1 MIFCIMNFNFK
12 SIVWILVMAAVF
24 VSCKKSAKNGP
35 DAEIPKEE
43 VVDNTI
49 EPLTKKI
56 MDNTTVIGTFVADE
70 TISVALGIKQ
80 TQIRFK
86 RKDKLPVKM
95 FVLEVDMNTPKLELQ
110 GLAPYNDWIPSMQ
123 KLSEMCKDNELTG
136 TNILA
141 AINGD
146 VYNTTTGVPGSLF
159 YINSRVYVGT
169 VTAGR
174 TFIAALNDGTIAIGG
189 KDTKGVERPVDKAL
203 VKNAVGGNQWLVDNG
218 VKATLTD
225 VTITARTA
233 FGYTAGKVV
242 YVVVVDGAQTEYSN
256 GLTLNDLRDVIAS
269 LGVKDAINL
278 DGGSSSTLVV
288 KDLQKGQWNVQNK
301 PALAL
306 NAERMIGNGL
316 GFVLK
321 N

>member
-1 MIFCIMNFNFK
+1 MIMNKIFNFK
-12 SIVWILVMAAVF
+12 KSILLLAMAAVLL
-24 VSCKKSAKNGP
+24 SCKKDKKTAPEN
-35 DAEIPKEE
+35 EIPEEE

-56 MDNTTVIGTFVADE
+56 MDNTTVIGTFVADNTVE
-70 TISVALGIKQ
+70 IAAGMKQ

-86 RKDKLPVKM
+86 RKDKLPVKI
-95 FVLEVDMNTPKLELQ
+95 FILEADMNTPKLELQ
-110 GLAPYNDWIPSMQ
+110 GLAPYNDWIPGLQ
-123 KLSEMCKDNELTG
+123 KLSEMCRDNELPG
-136 TNILA
+136 TTIVT

-146 VYNTTTGVPGSLF
+146 VFNTAGVPSSLF
-159 YINSRVYVGT
+159 YINNRVYVGT

>member
-1 MIFCIMNFNFK
+1 MNKIFNLKK
-12 SIVWILVMAAVF
+12 SVLMLALVAALLA
-24 VSCKKSAKNGP
+24 CKKDRKSGP
-35 DAEIPKEE
+35 DEEVPEEE

-56 MDNTTVIGTFVADE
+56 MDNSTVIGTFMSDV
-70 TISVALGIKQ
+70 SLPVGNGITQ

-86 RKDKLPVKM
+86 RRDKLPVKM
-95 FVLEVDMNTPKLELQ
+95 FILEADMNTPKLELL

-123 KLSEMCKDNELTG
+123 TLSEMCRDNEVAG
-136 TNILA
+136 SNIIA

-146 VYNTTTGVPGSLF
+146 VFNTTSGVPSSLF

-169 VTAGR
+169 VATGR

-189 KDTKGVERPVDKAL
+189 KDTKGVERPVDKTKI
-203 VKNAVGGNQWLVDNG
+203 KNAVGGNQWLIDNG
-218 VKATLTD
+218 VKAVLTD
-225 VTITARTA
+225 LAITGRTA

-242 YVVVVDGAQTEYSN
+242 YALVVDGSQADYSN
-256 GLTLNDLRDVIAS
+256 GLTLTDLRDIMAA
-269 LGVKDAINL
+269 LGVKDAVNM
-278 DGGSSSTLVV
+278 DGGASCTLVV
-288 KDLQKGQWNVQNK
+288 KDQSQGKWNVQNK
-301 PALAL
+301 PPLAG

-316 GFVLK
+316 GFVIK

>member
-1 MIFCIMNFNFK
+1 MNKIFNFK
-12 SIVWILVMAAVF
+12 KTALLLAMLVIL
-24 VSCKKSAKNGP
+24 VSCKKSSKSAP
-35 DAEIPKEE
+35 EAEVPEEE

-56 MDNTTVIGTFVADE
+56 MDNTSVIGTFMSDE
-70 TISVALGIKQ
+70 TISVGTGIKR
-80 TQIRFK
+80 TRISYK

-123 KLSEMCKDNELTG
+123 KLTEMCRDNEIAG
-136 TNILA
+136 TNIIA

-159 YINSRVYVGT
+159 YINNRPYINT
-169 VTAGR
+169 VTVGR
-174 TFIAALNDGTIAIGG
+174 TYIAALNDGTITIGG

-203 VKNAVGGNQWLVDNG
+203 IKNAVGGNQWLVDNG

-225 VTITARTA
+225 VTIIARTA
-233 FGYTAGKVV
+233 FGYTAGKIV
-242 YVVVVDGAQTEYSN
+242 YAIVVDGSQPDYSN
-256 GLTLNDLRDVIAS
+256 GVTLNDLRDVMSA

-288 KDLQKGQWNVQNK
+288 KDLGKGVWNVQNK
-301 PALAL
+301 PALAF
-306 NAERMIGNGL
+306 NNERIIGNGL

>member
-1 MIFCIMNFNFK
+1 MIMNKIFNFK
-12 SIVWILVMAAVF
+12 KSFLLLAMAAVLLC
-24 VSCKKSAKNGP
+24 CKKDKKTDPENG
-35 DAEIPKEE
+35 IPEEE

-56 MDNTTVIGTFVADE
+56 MDNTAVIGAFVGDNTVDIAP
-70 TISVALGIKQ
+70 GMKQ

-86 RKDKLPVKM
+86 RKDKLPVKI
-95 FVLEVDMNTPKLELQ
+95 FILEADMKTPKLELQ
-110 GLAPYNDWIPSMQ
+110 GLAPYNDWIPGLQ
-123 KLSEMCKDNELTG
+123 KLSEMCKENELAG
-136 TNILA
+136 TNIIT

-146 VYNTTTGVPGSLF
+146 TFSATGVPTSLF
-159 YINSRVYVGT
+159 YINNRVYVST
-169 VTAGR
+169 VATNR

-189 KDTKGVERPVDKAL
+189 KDTKGVERPVDKTKI
-203 VKNAVGGNQWLVDNG
+203 KNGIGGNQWLVDNG

-225 VTITARTA
+225 VTISGRTA

-242 YVVVVDGAQTEYSN
+242 YVVMVDGSQAEYSN
-256 GLTLNDLRDVIAS
+256 GLTLNDLRDIMAA
-269 LGVKDAINL
+269 LGVQDAVNL
-278 DGGSSSTLVV
+278 DGGSSTTFVV

>member
-1 MIFCIMNFNFK
+1 MIMNKIFNFK
-12 SIVWILVMAAVF
+12 KSFLLLAMATVLLC
-24 VSCKKSAKNGP
+24 CKKDKKTDPENG
-35 DAEIPKEE
+35 IPEEE

-56 MDNTTVIGTFVADE
+56 MDNTTVIGTFVADN
-70 TISVALGIKQ
+70 TVQVAAGIKQ

-86 RKDKLPVKM
+86 RKDKLPVKV
-95 FVLEVDMNTPKLELQ
+95 FILEADMNTPKLELQ
-110 GLAPYNDWIPSMQ
+110 GLAPYNDWIPGLQ
-123 KLSEMCKDNELTG
+123 TLSEMCRDNELPG
-136 TNILA
+136 TTIVA
-141 AINGD
+141 AVNGD
-146 VYNTTTGVPGSLF
+146 VFSTTGVPGSLF
-159 YINSRVYVGT
+159 YINNRVYVNT

-189 KDTKGVERPVDKAL
+189 KDTKGVERVIDKAL
-203 VKNAVGGNQWLVDNG
+203 IKNAVGGNQWLVDNG

-242 YVVVVDGAQTEYSN
+242 YVVVVDGSQVNYSN
-256 GLTLNDLRDVIAS
+256 GLTLNDLRDVMAS

-288 KDLQKGQWNVQNK
+288 KDLQKGQWDVWNK
-301 PALAL
+301 PSLAL
-306 NAERMIGNGL
+306 NAQRLIGNGL
-316 GFVLK
+316 GFILK